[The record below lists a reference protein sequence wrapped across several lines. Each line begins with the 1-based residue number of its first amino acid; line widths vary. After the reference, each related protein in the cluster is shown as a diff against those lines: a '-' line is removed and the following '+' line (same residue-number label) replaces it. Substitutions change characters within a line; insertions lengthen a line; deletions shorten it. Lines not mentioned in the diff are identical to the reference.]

1 MISYYQY
8 IYPVFMASIDG
19 LALSL
24 LKLKHTGVIKNAW
37 VLPFTMLMYSTQPL
51 IFYKALSLENM
62 TVLNLLW
69 DVISDIIVTF
79 IGIFIFNETIT
90 IYQAFGVV
98 FSFIGITL
106 LGIK

>member
-1 MISYYQY
+1 
-8 IYPVFMASIDG
+8 MACIDG
-19 LALSL
+19 LSLSL
-24 LKLKHTGVIKNAW
+24 LKLKHTGIIKSAW
-37 VLPFTMLMYSTQPL
+37 VLPFTMLIYSTQPL

-90 IYQAFGVV
+90 IYQALGIV
-98 FSFIGITL
+98 FCFIGITL